1 MGVPKF
7 KILRRSLNRNILLSI
22 DSWSL
27 LCIFLVLGPVAVFYQ
42 VRDYDF
48 VSFDD
53 LEYVVENVWIASGSM
68 LGRFQWA
75 ITSAY
80 SANWH
85 PLTWM
90 SHALDIEFFGLSAGK
105 HHLINVLFHIANAL
119 LLFLALKRM
128 TGCRWRGGLV
138 AALFAFHPLNVETV
152 AWISQRK
159 SLLSTFFMM
168 LIFWFYSRYA
178 QHGQRKDYGL
188 AFLCFILGL
197 LAKPMIVTIPF
208 VLLLLDYW
216 PLRRFRTGNGRRIDA
231 KEGGAENLSGLIVE
245 KLPFFAMAVVVCF
258 VAVWA
263 QRSAGAV
270 ASLSFIPIGDRLA
283 NAVVSYAG
291 YLYHLIWPFD
301 LAVYYPYPDP
311 IVAWKVGTSLLLLC
325 MVSGVAY
332 KQSRHAPW
340 LMVGWLWYLG
350 TLVPVIGLVQVGS
363 QAMADR
369 YAYVPMIGVFIMV
382 AWMVPDSAFRHFPW
396 RFFIVITVVLVMTSL
411 MMTTW
416 RQTRY
421 WQNSVTLF
429 HRMIEV
435 APKSAMGHYNLAV
448 ALEGKG
454 RVSGALNHYREALR
468 LNRNHV
474 EARMNYGLMLSRLGN
489 YAAAIHHYLI
499 ALKVG
504 PENFEIYN
512 NLGAAYADNGD
523 LDLAVKHFMKA
534 IQLKPEDAKIH
545 NNLGVVLLRKGKS
558 KEAMFHLRHAVRI
571 DPEFEEARRNMAI
584 ALRRLSENGQSKR

>member
-1 MGVPKF
+1 LFCV
-7 KILRRSLNRNILLSI
+7 
-22 DSWSL
+22 
-27 LCIFLVLGPVAVFYQ
+27 FLVLATAAVFYQ
-42 VRDYDF
+42 VRGYDF

-53 LEYVVENVWIASGSM
+53 LEYVFDNDGISSGTM
-68 LGRFQWA
+68 LERFHWA

-90 SHALDIEFFGLSAGK
+90 SHAVDIELFGLASGK
-105 HHLINVLFHIANAL
+105 HHLVNVIFHIANAL
-119 LLFLALKRM
+119 LLFWALKRM
-128 TGCRWRGGLV
+128 TGCRWRSGL
-138 AALFAFHPLNVETV
+138 AALLFALHPLNVETV

-159 SLLSTFFMM
+159 SLVSTFFMM
-168 LIFWFYSRYA
+168 LVFWFYSGYA
-178 QHGQRKDYGL
+178 QHRRSKDYGL
-188 AFLCFILGL
+188 TFLCFILGL

-216 PLRRFRTGNGRRIDA
+216 PLRRLRTGNGRRIDA
-231 KEGGAENLSGLIVE
+231 KGGEAENFSRLIVE
-245 KLPFFAMAVVVCF
+245 KLPFLAMAAVICF

-270 ASLSFIPIGDRLA
+270 ASLAFIPIEDRLA

-301 LAVYYPYPDP
+301 LAVYYPYPDH
-311 IVAWKVGTSLLLLC
+311 IAAWKAGASLLLLC

-332 KQSRHAPW
+332 KHSRHAPW

-369 YAYVPMIGVFIMV
+369 YAYVPMIGIFIMV
-382 AWMVPDSAFRHFPW
+382 AWMIPDAAFRHSTG
-396 RFFIVITVVLVMTSL
+396 RFFIPITVMLVMTFL
-411 MMTTW
+411 MVTTW
-416 RQTRY
+416 RQARY

-429 HRMIEV
+429 HRMTDV
-435 APKSAMGHYNLAV
+435 APKSAMGYYNLAV
-448 ALEGKG
+448 AQEKKG
-454 RVSGALNHYREALR
+454 RLLEALNHYREALR

-474 EARMNYGLMLSRLGN
+474 DARMNYGLMLSRQGD
-489 YAAAIHHYLI
+489 YAGAIHQYIL
-499 ALKVG
+499 ALKVE

-512 NLGAAYADNGD
+512 NLGAAYADIDN
-523 LDLAVKHFMKA
+523 LDLAVNHFMKA
-534 IQLKPEDAKIH
+534 IQLNPEDAKIH

-558 KEAMFHLRHAVRI
+558 KEAVFHLRQAIRV
-571 DPEFEEARRNMAI
+571 DPEFEEARGNMAI
-584 ALRRLSENGQSKR
+584 ALRRLSKSGQIK